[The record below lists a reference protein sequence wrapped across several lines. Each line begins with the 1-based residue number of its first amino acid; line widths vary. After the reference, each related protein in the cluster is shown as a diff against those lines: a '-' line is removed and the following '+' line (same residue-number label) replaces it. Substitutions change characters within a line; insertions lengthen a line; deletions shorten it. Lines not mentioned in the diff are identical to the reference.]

1 MWPLV
6 HVANVLFC
14 KVKELFFF
22 EHLPA
27 PEDLD
32 IISVS
37 FDLIQLFKT
46 DYFSLLEV
54 YTCLEATFLTIDTV
68 NVFAIEQRLLYFL
81 NGNHILL
88 DSKQF
93 CVSL

>member
-1 MWPLV
+1 MLPM
-6 HVANVLFC
+6 FC
-14 KVKELFFF
+14 FVSLKNFFF

-54 YTCLEATFLTIDTV
+54 YTC
-68 NVFAIEQRLLYFL
+68 NVFAIEQRLFYFL

>member
-1 MWPLV
+1 MLPM
-6 HVANVLFC
+6 FC
-14 KVKELFFF
+14 FVSLKNFFLNICL
-22 EHLPA
+22 HLKIWT
-27 PEDLD
+27 LL
-32 IISVS
+32 VS
-37 FDLIQLFKT
+37 FDLIQLFET

-93 CVSL
+93 CVLL

>member
-14 KVKELFFF
+14 KFKEFFF

-68 NVFAIEQRLLYFL
+68 NVFAIEQRLFYFL